1 MLFHFIVVILW
12 SHTKHDNKLI
22 AMQATLSY
30 ACGIS
35 DIPLKGETIGQNL
48 RQIAAKFP
56 ERTALISEYQ
66 QYRANYS
73 EFLEQVEQVAKALMA
88 HGIRRG
94 DRVGIWSPNRYEW
107 VLVQYATAL
116 MGAIMV
122 NINPGYKLS
131 GLRYALEQSRIDLL
145 IASSHFRKTDY
156 IKMLDEL
163 RPDCLYPKQTV
174 IIDRDWATF
183 LSSASQVSDARL
195 AEREAS
201 LQFDD
206 PVNIQYTSGTTGYP
220 KGATLSHHNIL
231 NNGFFIGER
240 LKYTEKDIVCLP
252 VPFYH
257 CFGMVLGNMAIV
269 THGACIV
276 IPGEFFDPEQVL
288 QTVEN
293 ERCTSL
299 YGVPTMFIAELDLPD
314 FAKYNLKSLRTGI
327 MAGAPCPIDTMRKVQ
342 SLMNMTEICVCYG
355 MTETSPVSTESCTD
369 DPLELRVTTVGT
381 VHPHVEIKIID
392 PESGAI
398 VPRGTAGELC
408 TRGYSVMLG
417 YWDNPEDTKAIIDE
431 TRWLHSGDIA
441 VMDENGYVSIVGRIK
456 DLIIRGGENIS
467 PKEIED
473 FLIVHE
479 GVSDVQVIGVYSEKY
494 GEEVMAWIK
503 PRPGYNVSAES
514 LHTYCKGRIATFK
527 IPRYWKFVDAFPMT
541 VTGKIRKIEMREISE
556 KELGLDLLR
565 PIRETLFTLFLFY
578 GSLYTWKRNGPY
590 QYLSDSQ
597 QPSEA
602 AHRPRYTNT
611 TEQSSG
617 QSLNYFYISTYNR
630 HSNCFRKQDL

>member
-12 SHTKHDNKLI
+12 LHTKHDNKLI

-240 LKYTEKDIVCLP
+240 LKYTEKDIVYLP

-565 PIRETLFTLFLFY
+565 P
-578 GSLYTWKRNGPY
+578 KR
-590 QYLSDSQ
+590 
-597 QPSEA
+597 
-602 AHRPRYTNT
+602 
-611 TEQSSG
+611 
-617 QSLNYFYISTYNR
+617 
-630 HSNCFRKQDL
+630 

>member
-12 SHTKHDNKLI
+12 LHTKHDNKLI

-431 TRWLHSGDIA
+431 TRWRHSGDIA
-441 VMDENGYVSIVGRIK
+441 VVDENGYVSIVGRIK

-565 PIRETLFTLFLFY
+565 P
-578 GSLYTWKRNGPY
+578 KR
-590 QYLSDSQ
+590 
-597 QPSEA
+597 
-602 AHRPRYTNT
+602 
-611 TEQSSG
+611 
-617 QSLNYFYISTYNR
+617 
-630 HSNCFRKQDL
+630 